1 MKNQKIENKINK
13 NNIDMVNNII
23 SKFNLSDKTQD
34 SLIYEI
40 VNKKNFNNF
49 CNNYSK
55 LHGKTK
61 QVKKE
66 FLLMVAYSSEFSFLS
81 DKKENYKQQKEEA
94 ELIEKTK
101 GALDYLEKINDIAPE
116 SSLVSKIAGVPF
128 FDGSSIMK
136 SIVFNTAEYSN
147 IKNVK
152 DIVDTIKSKGHVELN
167 SIIKSADSNTRLFY
181 AYISEMHKEEV
192 SFVHNYFPKGNSLSI
207 NDIKDKKE
215 NILHDLKVFD
225 FLYKRLSQNNK
236 ELAFFC
242 ETNDLI
248 NIISKATY
256 VLKLN
261 KNKLLD
267 EKDHQFTPDVFK
279 FYHHRFGLEIM
290 RRCFESEVEKLNNS
304 NSKTFLDKIT
314 NNYSDHTQM
323 LHEFY
328 FLQTKKNINKDFK
341 KIFNCFIDFSSIKNS
356 FIHADNHLNILK
368 EYLSTDI
375 NLQQKNL
382 NIVNKIENNIKIIT
396 HNLILFNE
404 KNNSYRDMTTLVNRM
419 TSGKLEFSLPYKL
432 QTYELKDLNGNKIL
446 EKINGIEQ
454 PKLLYKLYNETSILY
469 QSLLIDTNPLINKEQ
484 INLALLSKSNFEIY
498 KASGSYEDLSIK
510 NINNLRVK
518 ENDLNSF
525 QKPIAKSVS
534 LLLSRM
540 INENKNMTENDF
552 LGILSNSV
560 NKALLIKNLGG
571 NLTYS
576 TLKVLDKASILL
588 DTVKEISLNKSIY
601 NNINELIENINFDNQ
616 NIKISKEIINS
627 QSLVEKSNKRI
638 LIEPK
643 KVEQIKNAV
652 EKFIKTN
659 YSDDKLDDAVNQYI
673 EKRKKL

>member
-1 MKNQKIENKINK
+1 MNKEEEENEIKIKNILSNFE
-13 NNIDMVNNII
+13 I
-23 SKFNLSDKTQD
+23 SKHMIKKI
-34 SLIYEI
+34 LISTNN
-40 VNKKNFNNF
+40 VRGFNNF
-49 CNNYSK
+49 CNSYSK

-66 FLLMVAYSSEFSFLS
+66 FLLMMAYSSEFYFLL

-101 GALDYLEKINDIAPE
+101 GALDYLEKINDIAPDD
-116 SSLVSKIAGVPF
+116 SLISKITSVPF
-128 FDGSSIMK
+128 FEGSSIMK
-136 SIVFNTAEYSN
+136 SIIFNTAEYSN

-152 DIVDTIKSKGHVELN
+152 DIIDTIKSKGHVELN
-167 SIIKSADSNTRLFY
+167 SIIKSADSNTLLFY
-181 AYISEMHKEEV
+181 AYISEMHKEEI
-192 SFVHNYFPKGNSLSI
+192 SFVHNYFPKGNSFSI
-207 NDIKDKKE
+207 HDIKDKKE

-256 VLKLN
+256 VLKLD

-290 RRCFESEVEKLNNS
+290 RRCFESEVEKLNNA

-314 NNYSDHTQM
+314 NNYSEHTQM

-328 FLQTKKNINKDFK
+328 FLQTNKNINKDFK

-356 FIHADNHLNILK
+356 FIHAENHLNILK
-368 EYLSTDI
+368 EHLSSDI

-382 NIVNKIENNIKIIT
+382 NIVNKIENNIKLII
-396 HNLILFNE
+396 HNLMLFNE
-404 KNNSYRDMTTLVNRM
+404 KNNSYRDVTTLVNRM
-419 TSGKLEFSLPYKL
+419 TSGKLEFSLPYQL
-432 QTYELKDLNGNKIL
+432 QTYELKDLKGNKIL

-469 QSLLIDTNPLINKEQ
+469 QSLLIDINPLINEKQ
-484 INLALLSKSNFEIY
+484 INLTLLSKSNFEIY
-498 KASGSYEDLSIK
+498 KASGSYEDLLMK
-510 NINNLRVK
+510 NINKLKVK
-518 ENDLNSF
+518 DNVMNSF
-525 QKPIAKSVS
+525 QKPIARSIS
-534 LLLSRM
+534 LLLSKM
-540 INENKNMTENDF
+540 INENKNITENDF

-560 NKALLIKNLGG
+560 NKALMIKNLGG
-571 NLTYS
+571 DLTYS
-576 TLKVLDKASILL
+576 TLKVLDKASVLL

-601 NNINELIENINFDNQ
+601 NNINELVENIKFDNK
-616 NIKISKEIINS
+616 NIKISKEIING
-627 QSLVEKSNKRI
+627 QALLKKGNKRI
-638 LIEPK
+638 LLEPH
-643 KVEQIKNAV
+643 KVEQVKNAV